1 MSRAVAWTAAITG
14 AAATVAAM
22 VLPWALYGDI
32 SIRLNR
38 LPGWGFYVAAA
49 VALNLIVGWGLL
61 RRPKDRRLLLL
72 AGVAMCAAA
81 IGAAATVMLR
91 YDDGGAIFDGIVPM
105 VVPALG
111 LGGPVA
117 IVAAL
122 ASGAALVVRTTSA
135 QAPPATDFAKRP
147 SRRL

>member
-1 MSRAVAWTAAITG
+1 MSRAAAWTVAIAG
-14 AAATVAAM
+14 AAAAVAAM

-49 VALNLIVGWGLL
+49 VALNLVVGCGLL
-61 RRPKDRRLLLL
+61 RRPRNRRLLLL
-72 AGVAMCAAA
+72 AGVVTCAAA
-81 IGAAATVMLR
+81 IGAAAIVMLL
-91 YDDGGAIFDGIVPM
+91 YDDGGAIFDGNVPL
-105 VVPALG
+105 VAPAPG

-122 ASGAALVVRTTSA
+122 ASGTALVVRITSA
-135 QAPPATDFAKRP
+135 KAPRHKIREAT
-147 SRRL
+147 S